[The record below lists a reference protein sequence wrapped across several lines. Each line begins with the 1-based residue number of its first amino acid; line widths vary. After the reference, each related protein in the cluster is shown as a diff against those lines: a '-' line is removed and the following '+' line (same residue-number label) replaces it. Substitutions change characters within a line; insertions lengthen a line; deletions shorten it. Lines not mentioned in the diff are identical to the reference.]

1 MKETSARFV
10 FIFIKLK
17 KVFMRTQ
24 ARVNTEGVA
33 EENSKGW
40 RRKSKSLWVWADKD
54 YSALT
59 LTCLAPAK
67 LA

>member
-1 MKETSARFV
+1 
-10 FIFIKLK
+10 
-17 KVFMRTQ
+17 MRTQ

-40 RRKSKSLWVWADKD
+40 RRKGKSLWVWADKD